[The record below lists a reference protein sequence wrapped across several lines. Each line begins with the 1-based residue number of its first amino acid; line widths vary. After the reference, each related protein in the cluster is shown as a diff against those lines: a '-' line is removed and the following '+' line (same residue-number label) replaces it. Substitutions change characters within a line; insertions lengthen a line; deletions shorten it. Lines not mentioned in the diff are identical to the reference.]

1 MSGHSK
7 WSSIKHKKAAT
18 DAKRAQLFTKLAREI
33 TIAARGNPDPLSNA
47 PLRLAIQRAKDGN
60 VPNTNIDRAVQRAA
74 GGGDADRLEEVIYEG
89 YGPGGTAVIV
99 EVVTDN
105 RNRTVADL
113 RLAFSRAGGNLA
125 ENGAVAWQ
133 FDLRGIVTVDA
144 ADADPD
150 DVQLAAIEAG
160 ALDVDVSD
168 DGAVVEVITEPGD
181 AELVR
186 AALTAAGLAV
196 EKAELSRIPQNLVPL
211 DEKAAIAAL
220 KMLERLD
227 DLDDVSRVYSNA
239 EFPDEVLEAAA
250 SA

>member
-18 DAKRAQLFTKLAREI
+18 DAKRGQLFTKLAREI
-33 TIAARGNPDPLSNA
+33 TIAARGNPDPISNA
-47 PLRLAIQRAKDGN
+47 GLRLAIQRARDGN
-60 VPNTNIDRAVQRAA
+60 VPGSNIERAVQRAA
-74 GGGDADRLEEVIYEG
+74 GGGDADRLEEVVYEG

-144 ADADPD
+144 TEADPD
-150 DVQLAAIEAG
+150 GVQLAAIEAG
-160 ALDVDVSD
+160 ALDVDVSG
-168 DGAVVEVITEPGD
+168 DGNVVEVITEPAD
-181 AELVR
+181 TESVR
-186 AALTAAGLAV
+186 AKLTAAGLTV
-196 EKAELSRIPQNLVPL
+196 ERAELSRIPQNVVPL

-239 EFPDEVLEAAA
+239 EFPDAVLEAAA